1 MPKEKTDR
9 WSVRNKRLRAENHF
23 NMVMCEYITYKY
35 GNIATECCEFYDQL
49 MKKYPVKACKT
60 YTGSKKFKKWVSDQ
74 IAVYCD
80 ENAQQ
85 GLQLLTDN
93 EIENILQEL
102 KNGSVPL
109 DTDEHTQQGL
119 QLLTNDE
126 IENIL
131 LGLKNGCVP
140 LDTDEHAQQDLQLLA
155 DNEIEN
161 ILQEL
166 ENGGVPL
173 DTDEHAQQDL
183 PLDTDEHA
191 QQDLQLLADNEIEN
205 ILQELENGDAPL
217 DTDNDEGI
225 HLDLYEEIV
234 DDISDLDLEVELG
247 YGDDIFF

>member
-23 NMVMCEYITYKY
+23 NTVMREYITYKY
-35 GNIATECCEFYDQL
+35 GDIATECCVFYDQL
-49 MKKYPVKACKT
+49 MKKHPVKACKT

-109 DTDEHTQQGL
+109 DTNKHTQQDL

-126 IENIL
+126 IGNIL
-131 LGLKNGCVP
+131 LGLK
-140 LDTDEHAQQDLQLLA
+140 
-155 DNEIEN
+155 
-161 ILQEL
+161 
-166 ENGGVPL
+166 NGGVPL

-191 QQDLQLLADNEIEN
+191 QQDLPLDTNEHAQQDLPLDTDEHAQQDLHLHLLADNEIEN
-205 ILQELENGDAPL
+205 ILQELENGGVPL

-234 DDISDLDLEVELG
+234 DDISDLDLEAELG